1 MAWIANN
8 HCGNVSSPDKCR
20 GNWTYCENSEW
31 QEDQHM
37 SVKCLGKWPYNIS
50 QDTEITFD
58 KSIRIN
64 AFVHDILG
72 VSKQNVSTQMSTVR
86 NVTAYIVMK
95 SGFASPDGAFYSG
108 DQISNTI
115 FNLLFYIMLVK

>member
-1 MAWIANN
+1 
-8 HCGNVSSPDKCR
+8 
-20 GNWTYCENSEW
+20 
-31 QEDQHM
+31 M

-50 QDTEITFD
+50 QENYID

-72 VSKQNVSTQMSTVR
+72 VSKQNVSTQMSTVG

-95 SGFASPDGAFYSG
+95 SGFASPDGVFYSG
-108 DQISNTI
+108 DQISNII
-115 FNLLFYIMLVK
+115 FNLLFYIMLVIK